1 MQQASVAVIGSGS
14 WATAIVKVLLG
25 KSVSLSWWIREAD
38 IIRHL
43 RQYMHNPR
51 YLSSVSLDVSGSFL
65 SGKLKEVVER
75 AEVVL
80 LCVPAVYLHDALT
93 GLPPGLLKEKTVVS
107 AIKGLVPGF
116 DMVVSGYLAK
126 TQGVDRERYA
136 VISGP
141 SHAEEVARE
150 RLSYLTLASAN
161 AALREELAAL
171 FDTRYI
177 RTKASGDVAGIEYA
191 AVLKNVMAIASG
203 ICHGLGY
210 GDNFQAVLVSQAIRE
225 IRIFLD
231 AFLPAERDIT
241 DAAYL
246 GDLLVTSYSQFSRNR
261 TFGTLLGKGYDVKF
275 AQYEMQMV
283 AEGYHACKGME
294 QINRKQVQADMPIT
308 SAVYNIIYRGQS
320 PARVMRELAEGFS
333 PA

>member
-1 MQQASVAVIGSGS
+1 MQHASIGVVGSGS
-14 WATAIVKVLLG
+14 WATAIVKILLG
-25 KSVSLSWWIREAD
+25 KSLPLNWWIREAD

-51 YLSSVSLDVSGSFL
+51 YLSSVSLDVSGCFL
-65 SGKLKEVVER
+65 SGKLQQVVER
-75 AEVVL
+75 SDVVL
-80 LCVPAVYLHDALT
+80 LCVPAVYLHEALEN
-93 GLPPGLLKEKTVVS
+93 LPNGLLKQKTVVS

-116 DMVVSGYLAK
+116 DMVVADYLVKA
-126 TQGVDRERYA
+126 QGVDRERYA
-136 VISGP
+136 VLSGP

-171 FDTRYI
+171 FGTRYI
-177 RTKASGDVAGIEYA
+177 RTKTSGDVAGIEYA
-191 AVLKNVMAIASG
+191 AVLKNVMAIACG

-225 IRIFLD
+225 IKAFLD

-241 DAAYL
+241 DAVYL

-283 AEGYHACKGME
+283 AEGYYACKGME
-294 QINRKQVQADMPIT
+294 QINRKQVGADMPIT
-308 SAVYNIIYRGQS
+308 SAVYSIIYHGHS
-320 PARVMRELAEGFS
+320 PARVMRELAERFPS
-333 PA
+333 A